1 VEELFAS
8 LIKDFVEE
16 TGPLAREV
24 ANLVLRLEEAHANR
38 EDDKEVL
45 RAMKSALHTIKGN
58 AAMMG
63 LAAIE
68 SLAHALEDFC
78 LLVSR
83 HPEGQGS
90 GQTQVLVEGTDLL
103 VRSIAAS
110 LQGKPDRV
118 PIAAFIERVAR
129 AMGAAGEGT
138 GARAASVQPGAR
150 TSAQPAQPRA
160 AGQEAERPAASIP
173 ASDLDGEGSTVRI
186 ADGEVD
192 GLLDL
197 TAEAIISHAELVRFA
212 GRLARGHVQRSD
224 AALLEQVLTRLGR
237 ATAEMRHDLLRV
249 RLAPISTMFRR
260 YARYVRDLARERGQA
275 IQLIIEGGETAVD
288 RAIISRLFEPLV
300 HMVRNA
306 VAHGI
311 ESAAERSA
319 AGKPARAQILLGARL
334 VDGRARIVVADDG
347 RGLDMAAIAG
357 KARALG
363 LDPDRMPED
372 ELRRLI
378 FQPGFSTAKE
388 VSTLAGRGVGL
399 EVVAN
404 ATQSLGGRID
414 VRSVAGEGTVFLI
427 DLPVTASLV
436 KALIFGV
443 DSETFAV
450 PASFVVDNIEV
461 REESMYE
468 INRVLLCPWRGDFLR
483 AVDAGRLLGCAG
495 LAQQWTRP
503 YGIVVE
509 AAAQRC
515 ALLVDWLAGVQEIV
529 VRPLDETLCG
539 SRLLSGLTILGQGR
553 VVPILDCGELLKR
566 AAGPAATVPPRQE
579 MARSPSHVF

>member
-1 VEELFAS
+1 MEELFAS

-16 TGPLAREV
+16 TSPLAREV
-24 ANLVLRLEEAHANR
+24 ANLVLRLEEAHANG
-38 EDDKEVL
+38 EDDKQLL
-45 RAMKSALHTIKGN
+45 RAMKSALHTTKGN

-63 LAAIE
+63 LPAIE

-78 LLVSR
+78 LLVGR
-83 HPEGQGS
+83 HPEAP
-90 GQTQVLVEGTDLL
+90 TQVLVDGTDLL
-103 VRSIAAS
+103 IRSIEAA
-110 LQGKPDRV
+110 LQGEPDRT
-118 PIAAFIERVAR
+118 PIDAFIERVVR
-129 AMGAAGEGT
+129 AIEAAGQAAD
-138 GARAASVQPGAR
+138 ARSPSVQPRAQAP
-150 TSAQPAQPRA
+150 AQPAQPGA
-160 AGQEAERPAASIP
+160 EGQREEKPTAAS
-173 ASDLDGEGSTVRI
+173 ATADQDGEGGAVRI
-186 ADGEVD
+186 ADDEVD

-224 AALLEQVLTRLGR
+224 TALLEQVLSRLGR
-237 ATAEMRHDLLRV
+237 AAFEMRHDLLRV

-260 YARYVRDLARERGQA
+260 YTRYVRDLARERGQA

-288 RAIISRLFEPLV
+288 RAIISRLHEPVV

-311 ESAAERSA
+311 ESTAERAA

-347 RGLDMAAIAG
+347 RGLDMAAIAT
-357 KARALG
+357 KARAMG
-363 LDPDRMPED
+363 FDPEHMPEA

-378 FQPGFSTAKE
+378 FQPGFSTAQE

-404 ATQSLGGRID
+404 VIQSLGGRID

-443 DSETFAV
+443 DSETFAL
-450 PASFVVDNIEV
+450 PASFVVDSIEV

-515 ALLVDWLAGVQEIV
+515 ALLVDWLVGVQEIV
-529 VRPLDETLCG
+529 TRPLDEPLCG
-539 SRLLSGLTILGQGR
+539 SRVLSGLTILGQGR
-553 VVPILDCGELLKR
+553 VVPILDCGEVLKR
-566 AAGPAATVPPRQE
+566 AAGPVATATPSVPSDKAAH
-579 MARSPSHVF
+579 RSSSHVI

>member
-1 VEELFAS
+1 MEELFAS

-16 TGPLAREV
+16 TGPLARTV
-24 ANLVLRLEEAHANR
+24 ASLVLRLEEAHANR

-63 LAAIE
+63 LSALAT
-68 SLAHALEDFC
+68 LAHALEDSC
-78 LLVSR
+78 LLVSQ
-83 HPEGQGS
+83 HPEGQGA
-90 GQTQVLVEGTDLL
+90 GQTQVLVDGTDLL

-110 LQGKPDRV
+110 LQGEPDRA
-118 PIAAFIERVAR
+118 PIAAFVERVAR
-129 AMGAAGEGT
+129 AMETAGET
-138 GARAASVQPGAR
+138 AEARAPSPQLGARMPAE
-150 TSAQPAQPRA
+150 PAQPRV
-160 AGQEAERPAASIP
+160 AGPLAEKPAASIP
-173 ASDLDGEGSTVRI
+173 ATDSDGEAGTVRI
-186 ADGEVD
+186 ADREVD

-224 AALLEQVLTRLGR
+224 AALLEQVLNRLGR

-275 IQLIIEGGETAVD
+275 IQLVIEGGETAVD

-347 RGLDMAAIAG
+347 RGLDMAAIAA

-363 LDPDRMPED
+363 LDPEHTPEA

-378 FQPGFSTAKE
+378 FHPGFSTAKE

-404 ATQSLGGRID
+404 VTQSLGGRID
-414 VRSVAGEGTVFLI
+414 VRSVAGEGTVFVI

-450 PASFVVDNIEV
+450 PASFVVDSIEV

-468 INRVLLCPWRGDFLR
+468 VNRVLLCPWRGDFLR
-483 AVDAGRLLGCAG
+483 AIDAGRLLGCAG
-495 LAQQWTRP
+495 LAQRWTRP

-509 AAAQRC
+509 AAARRC
-515 ALLVDWLAGVQEIV
+515 ALLVDWLVGVQEIV

-539 SRLLSGLTILGQGR
+539 ARVLSGLTILGQGR
-553 VVPILDCGELLKR
+553 VVPILDCGEVLRR
-566 AAGPAATVPPRQE
+566 AGGPLATTPSGQVQ
-579 MARSPSHVF
+579 ARSPSHAI